1 MREQYGGAPSDHQS
15 RFSIARDKID
25 RRARRRRSRPR
36 RGMDGSQAGSRP
48 AGSHLPRM
56 QRYGGRILAVMGLA
70 LLVFGLVLQLVSH
83 RYVAQ
88 LVLAAVVTVAG
99 AVMSVSVPRQMRH
112 NVERALALNKEDGA
126 VR

>member
-1 MREQYGGAPSDHQS
+1 
-15 RFSIARDKID
+15 
-25 RRARRRRSRPR
+25 
-36 RGMDGSQAGSRP
+36 
-48 AGSHLPRM
+48 M

-112 NVERALALNKEDGA
+112 NVERALTLNKEDGA
-126 VR
+126 VK